1 MPAVLTDG
9 DRGFLARPRLG
20 FLTVAPAKPSG
31 WPATRP
37 VWFEHTDEGTVQLFS
52 GADSPKVRRIQ
63 ETPRASLLVANE
75 VGEPENWIVFAG
87 SAEIKVDGADELAG
101 RLARRYWDLADP
113 EKAAALEGMLSG
125 ELVRIVIEPEKVTR
139 YGG

>member
-1 MPAVLTDG
+1 VPAVLTDG
-9 DRGFLARPRLG
+9 DRDFLARPRLG
-20 FLTVAPAKPSG
+20 LLTVAAAKPSG

-37 VWFEHTDEGTVQLFS
+37 VWFEYTDDGTVQLFS
-52 GADSPKVRRIQ
+52 EAESPKVRRIQ

-75 VGEPENWIVFAG
+75 VGEPENWIVFLG
-87 SAEIKVDGADELAG
+87 PAEIKPDGVVELAR
-101 RLARRYWDLADP
+101 RLARRYWDLTDP
-113 EKAAALEGMLSG
+113 EQAAALEGMLSG

>member
-1 MPAVLTDG
+1 MPAVLSDG
-9 DRGFLARPRLG
+9 DRDFLARPRLG
-20 FLTVAPAKPSG
+20 FLTVAPATPSG

-75 VGEPENWIVFAG
+75 VGEPENWIVFVG
-87 SAEIKVDGADELAG
+87 SAADGAGELAG